1 MAKRNDPATQLVW
14 ILHMTALC
22 TGAFLAQLL
31 LLAVP
36 VWAQHRLWIVLG
48 MMLLAWLEC
57 FLWLKHEPDEPLP
70 ARFGGFARGASLG
83 VVVFFSINLLVLLAE
98 PLVDL
103 TEYESI
109 IDTVSLACPVF
120 FGAFGA
126 LKHKDDNFEEDHN
139 NG

>member
-1 MAKRNDPATQLVW
+1 MAKRNDPATHLVW

-36 VWAQHRLWIVLG
+36 VLAQHRLWIILG
-48 MMLLAWLEC
+48 MMLLAWLAC
-57 FLWLKHEPDEPLP
+57 FIWLKHEPDEPLP
-70 ARFGGFARGASLG
+70 AWFGGFARGVSLG
-83 VVVFFSINLLVLLAE
+83 VVVFFSINLLEL
-98 PLVDL
+98 LVDL
-103 TEYESI
+103 TAYEAI
-109 IDTVSLACPVF
+109 LDTVRLACPGL
-120 FGAFGA
+120 FGAIGA